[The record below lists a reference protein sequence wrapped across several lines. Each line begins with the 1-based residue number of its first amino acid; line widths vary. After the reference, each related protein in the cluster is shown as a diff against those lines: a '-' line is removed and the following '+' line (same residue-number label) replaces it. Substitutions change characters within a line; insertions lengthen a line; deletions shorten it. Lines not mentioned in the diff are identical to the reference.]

1 MVDMVDSMAYSRPPP
16 PRPMKGHWGFIDE
29 ETAEPSRSA
38 CSRGMSKDGCQI
50 CQHTTVS
57 PVCLPCTENV
67 HHTQYCVECLDRWWT
82 HYTNGSPTCPF
93 CRGTVK
99 RAFVR
104 IWDKEHPSHKQ
115 WVAFSISQ
123 NRGTENGAKSL
134 GEAVKQYLGWEH
146 REPGRLRADLELYDA
161 TKFRTRPTSPLSRPS
176 RQMVQRAPERVVYD
190 SEDHSR
196 TAQDSDSEEYI
207 TVRTSGRGRKRRM
220 VYDSEDD

>member
-1 MVDMVDSMAYSRPPP
+1 MSP
-16 PRPMKGHWGFIDE
+16 K
-29 ETAEPSRSA
+29 EPQGGLAASS
-38 CSRGMSKDGCQI
+38 I
-50 CQHTTVS
+50 LIH
-57 PVCLPCTENV
+57 P
-67 HHTQYCVECLDRWWT
+67 
-82 HYTNGSPTCPF
+82 CPF
-93 CRGTVK
+93 CRRTVELSRSSK
-99 RAFVR
+99 RPFRAFLR
-104 IWDKEHPSHKQ
+104 IWEKEHPSHKQ

-161 TKFRTRPTSPLSRPS
+161 TEFRTRPTSPLSRPS